1 MAHLNSTVTIMNRE
15 ERVKA
20 LKALAKK
27 HPYATDVGYLWKNPL
42 NPRSV
47 GIRWTNRDL
56 DLFKKFQ
63 IESR

>member
-1 MAHLNSTVTIMNRE
+1 MKKE

-27 HPYATDVGYLWKNPL
+27 HPYATDLGHLWKNPL
-42 NPRSV
+42 NPRSL

-63 IESR
+63 IECR